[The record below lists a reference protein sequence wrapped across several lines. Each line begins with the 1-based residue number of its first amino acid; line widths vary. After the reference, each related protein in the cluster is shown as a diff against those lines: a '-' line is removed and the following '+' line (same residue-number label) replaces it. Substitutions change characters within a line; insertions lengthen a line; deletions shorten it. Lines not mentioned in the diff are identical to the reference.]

1 MARVE
6 VPCFSAKRMPYSKIP
21 EFDRQLVGQEKG
33 LNALTIHEYMTGR
46 AAFAAGDVK
55 RDPQKA
61 RIARKKFAQEMEKQH
76 SEELV
81 LSGVTPS
88 DAARLA
94 VFKTEQKMN
103 TLAALHNPD
112 LIGGG
117 KDIISDFGDRQVNSS
132 IGPQWKNRA
141 RHIDDAVQAHL
152 DSGSAEDPLNMK
164 KEHVNTS
171 LTRCI

>member
-33 LNALTIHEYMTGR
+33 LNALTIHEYVTGR

-61 RIARKKFAQEMEKQH
+61 RIARRKFAQEMKKQH
-76 SEELV
+76 VQELRA
-81 LSGVTPS
+81 SGISS
-88 DAARLA
+88 DDATRLA
-94 VFKTEQKMN
+94 RIETEEKMN

-132 IGPQWKNRA
+132 IGPQWKSRA
-141 RHIDDAVQAHL
+141 RHIDDAVQIHL
-152 DSGSAEDPLNMK
+152 NSGDAGDLLEMK
-164 KEHVNTS
+164 NERMSTS